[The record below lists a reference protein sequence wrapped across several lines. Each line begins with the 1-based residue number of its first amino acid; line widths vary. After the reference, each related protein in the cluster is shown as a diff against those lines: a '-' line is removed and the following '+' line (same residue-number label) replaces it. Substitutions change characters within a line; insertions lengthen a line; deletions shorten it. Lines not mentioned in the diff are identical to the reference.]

1 MINFIISIFVFSYG
15 KLAENVLKYKDT
27 KIARFS
33 GVRNEWLMP
42 RTVIAKLG
50 EEDVFEVVKQPKSQK
65 DDKLVQVGAA
75 VLQMSKLLLLKFI
88 YFLEE
93 HLVPGSFKILY
104 LGESLYLYKFSS

>member
-1 MINFIISIFVFSYG
+1 MIPIFVFSYG

-42 RTVIAKLG
+42 RTVIAQLG

-65 DDKLVQVGAA
+65 DDKLVPVGAA

-88 YFLEE
+88 YFLED

-104 LGESLYLYKFSS
+104 LGEFLFLYKFSSL